1 MVRDINQAGFDLIRS
16 FEGIP
21 DGDPSTVTL
30 DPYLDPIG
38 IWTIGWGHAIRVGN
52 DFLRGPANRAR
63 AFALYPGGLT
73 LAQAETLLRA
83 DLITRCR
90 DVAAALTRDVNENQF
105 AALVSFAFNCGIANL
120 KQSTLLRLVNAGDFA
135 GAAREFPKW
144 NKSGGQVLKGLT
156 RRREAEAALFLSPV
170 TAIKARA
177 AVAVSR
183 GHRGT

>member
-1 MVRDINQAGFDLIRS
+1 MLRDINQAGFDLIRS

-21 DGDPSTVTL
+21 DGDPSTVNL

-52 DFLRGPANRAR
+52 DFLRGPVNRAR

-73 LAQAETLLRA
+73 IAQAETLLRA
-83 DLITRCR
+83 DLLIRCR
-90 DVAAALTRDVNENQF
+90 DVAAALTREVNDNQF

-156 RRREAEAALFLSPV
+156 RRREAEAALFLQPV
-170 TAIKARA
+170 TGVPAGLGST
-177 AVAVSR
+177 AVAV
-183 GHRGT
+183 G

>member
-21 DGDPSTVTL
+21 DGDPSTVNL

-52 DFLRGPANRAR
+52 DFLRGAANRAR

-73 LAQAETLLRA
+73 LAQAEALLRA

-90 DVAAALTRDVNENQF
+90 DVAAALTRDVNDNQF
-105 AALVSFAFNCGIANL
+105 AALVSFAFNCGTANL

-135 GAAREFPKW
+135 GASREFPKW

-156 RRREAEAALFLSPV
+156 RRREAEAALFLRPV
-170 TAIKARA
+170 TGVTTRLRST
-177 AVAVSR
+177 AVAV
-183 GHRGT
+183 G